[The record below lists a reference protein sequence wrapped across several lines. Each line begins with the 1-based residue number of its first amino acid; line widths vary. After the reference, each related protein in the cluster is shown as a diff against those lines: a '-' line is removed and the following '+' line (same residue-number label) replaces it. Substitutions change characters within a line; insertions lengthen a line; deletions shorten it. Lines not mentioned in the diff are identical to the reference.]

1 MESSLYLNEEEI
13 EAIALSLEICINMA
27 GLTSS
32 EGESETRKLL
42 KTMQEVLSK
51 IESSD
56 MYYLQ

>member
-27 GLTSS
+27 ELTSS
-32 EGESETRKLL
+32 EGESETKRLL